1 MIVEGNHPFSAPPE
15 VLWDL
20 LMDPEVLA
28 KAMPGT
34 KQLLKTAPDRYE
46 GVMRIGIGP
55 ITAAEFEL
63 SIVLADVERPKHYR
77 MEIDSKGR
85 LGFTRGSAKVELA
98 PGGAG
103 DAGST
108 VMRYTADLQVG
119 GKIAAVGQRLLDTIS
134 KLMTRQ
140 GLEALS
146 RELERRL
153 AGGSA

>member
-1 MIVEGNHPFSAPPE
+1 MIVEGNHSFGAPPE

-34 KQLLKTAPDRYE
+34 KQLIRAAPDRYE
-46 GVMRIGIGP
+46 GIMRIGIGP

-63 SIVLADVERPKHYR
+63 VIRLVDIEQPRHYT
-77 MEIDSKGR
+77 MEIDGKGR
-85 LGFTRGSAKVELA
+85 FGFTRGTAKVELTQGEA
-98 PGGAG
+98 EK
-103 DAGST
+103 ST
-108 VMRYTADLQVG
+108 VMLYTADLQVG

-146 RELERRL
+146 KELERRL